1 MSHSTHRKTI
11 INSKTYSILV
21 DHLFFY
27 EIMKLVFTVEVPKES
42 FLYLNLREQLM
53 SAKAKSVFFINSLAS
68 RNSK

>member
-42 FLYLNLREQLM
+42 FLYLNLREQCPQRQNQYFLL
-53 SAKAKSVFFINSLAS
+53 IP
-68 RNSK
+68 